1 MHILNYIN
9 LNITVLLTNKTIIF
23 GGCLIPLILFILIN
37 VQKNHQLLKKVT
49 TKAPKASLGRTG
61 GGTACGGVAHGN
73 VFLGTMGW
81 RKKQFE

>member
-1 MHILNYIN
+1 MHILNYI
-9 LNITVLLTNKTIIF
+9 NITVLLTNKTIIF

-37 VQKNHQLLKKVT
+37 FKRSPRRRRHHSVVREE
-49 TKAPKASLGRTG
+49 GRPAEG
-61 GGTACGGVAHGN
+61 SHMF